1 MESAAIVQTARRNN
15 VPVIVLRTV
24 SDEIND
30 TTKEYK
36 TNKQNIAKQSALAV
50 ISILKSDKL

>member
-36 TNKQNIAKQSALAV
+36 TNKQK
-50 ISILKSDKL
+50 